1 MVERT
6 HGMTG
11 TRVYRVWIDMRRRC
25 QDNTRPEYDRYGG
38 RGISV
43 CDRWNNSFEAFL
55 EDMGE
60 PEKGLTIERIDND
73 GDYEPGNCKWA
84 TVAEQNRNKR
94 DKSQF
99 EFRGKVK
106 SLTEWAESLGI
117 ERSILSGRIQR
128 YGWTVER
135 AFTTPVVERSK
146 RI

>member
-1 MVERT
+1 MCE
-6 HGMTG
+6 
-11 TRVYRVWIDMRRRC
+11 
-25 QDNTRPEYDRYGG
+25 
-38 RGISV
+38 
-43 CDRWNNSFEAFL
+43 RWNHSFEAFL
-55 EDMGE
+55 EDMGK
-60 PEKGLTIERIDND
+60 PEGLIIERIDND

-99 EFRGKVK
+99 KFRGETK
-106 SLTEWAESLGI
+106 SLTEWAESLGF

-135 AFTTPVVERSK
+135 AFTTPVVERKK